1 MPPSSTQS
9 LTPVPCEQQSQPPSD
24 TLTKSLALSHRFS
37 RSLSLREQLNVSSSP
52 SDIAASSGVRAKSK
66 EANRRKI
73 LESAYV
79 LFRDRGFDAATL
91 RDIARNAGL
100 STGAVF
106 ANFAD
111 KSEIFIKVVETEN
124 TRIVSLM
131 LDAHDPTLPLNGRLH
146 HQIMSGYRAAI
157 GLGRIIMAA
166 FVMKWTPDTPGFIE
180 VARLNEMMRQAILE
194 TLVFARGR
202 GELKADAPIEIA
214 TEVLEDLCFSALRRA
229 SLYNLSEEMV
239 SERLSFQINLVVA
252 GISASVAVA

>member
-1 MPPSSTQS
+1 LTPPACDPPSQS
-9 LTPVPCEQQSQPPSD
+9 SSD
-24 TLTKSLALSHRFS
+24 VLTKSLGASQRFS
-37 RSLSLREQLNVSSSP
+37 RSLSLREQLKVSSSP

-73 LESAYV
+73 LESAHI
-79 LFRDRGFDAATL
+79 LFRDRGFEAATL

-106 ANFAD
+106 ANFVD
-111 KSEIFIKVVETEN
+111 KSEIFIKIVETEN

-131 LDAHDPTLPLNGRLH
+131 LDAHDPKLPLNERLH

-194 TLVFARGR
+194 TLIFARDK
-202 GELKADAPIEIA
+202 GELRLNAPIEIA

-239 SERLSFQINLVVA
+239 SERLSFQVDLVVA
-252 GISASVAVA
+252 GIGASMVPA